1 MIKNIKNILIY
12 IVIMLAAII
21 FFSGCSSDK
30 NIDSEETVVND
41 SIKREIK
48 IPIDVERVV
57 VANRYNMEIIKSINA
72 IDKVVG
78 VDYGIYQ
85 DQEAYGD
92 FFTKEQ
98 VIGKGQNDLNYEK
111 IIELNPQLLIITGN
125 GNWKDAEQK
134 LEPFGIKV
142 IVLNA
147 YYTDEFKKTYTI
159 AGKIFNREKEAKEFI
174 DYFGSKLDYINN
186 QLKNQQLK
194 TVYYE
199 YKNEGVTTIPGD
211 YFYKM
216 LEYAHAD
223 NILKNAKSLQIDTE
237 SVVENNP
244 DYIVKVG
251 DKGIE
256 PKYIPPTV
264 NEFLMRKKNIISRP
278 GWETLSA
285 VKNDRILLLSQYA
298 HGGASKIVGTCYIA
312 KFLYPEYLPDLH
324 PEEVFKEWVTKYQH
338 LPYIK
343 GHTYPAFS
351 LDD

>member
-174 DYFGSKLDYINN
+174 DYFGSKLDYINMHM
-186 QLKNQQLK
+186 QIIYLKMQ
-194 TVYYE
+194 
-199 YKNEGVTTIPGD
+199 
-211 YFYKM
+211 
-216 LEYAHAD
+216 
-223 NILKNAKSLQIDTE
+223 
-237 SVVENNP
+237 
-244 DYIVKVG
+244 KVC
-251 DKGIE
+251 K
-256 PKYIPPTV
+256 
-264 NEFLMRKKNIISRP
+264 
-278 GWETLSA
+278 
-285 VKNDRILLLSQYA
+285 
-298 HGGASKIVGTCYIA
+298 
-312 KFLYPEYLPDLH
+312 
-324 PEEVFKEWVTKYQH
+324 
-338 LPYIK
+338 
-343 GHTYPAFS
+343 
-351 LDD
+351 